1 MKKTALVLS
10 IMLLTNIMGNV
21 VYANTPHYII
31 DKTTINGLHSA
42 TRQSQV
48 KDIII
53 TEQAPGLFEKDKTIY
68 LKADRLFFEDGAT
81 VEITKGNIR
90 IKKIDTDGDILKIT
104 IEKASSQA
112 SEIKISN
119 IKFYLDGNLADG
131 TYDLDL
137 ITEESEEYA
146 NNVFGG
152 FYEQSTQKGNHVA
165 DSVILIKDFVTISTT
180 PRDKQQTSVIDRN
193 AVSITVTEQYPQEN
207 SGYLQ
212 NEIIMVPLRAV
223 VQNSY
228 NTDAVVQWDD
238 ETKSVVVR
246 LGQRICSMK
255 IGDNVVNVNGVIT
268 PMTAAPE
275 IKNGRIFIPVQDL
288 AYILGI
294 SENKIQWDSETMTVT
309 LN

>member
-1 MKKTALVLS
+1 MKKTAIVLS
-10 IMLLTNIMGNV
+10 IALLTGVMGNTA
-21 VYANTPHYII
+21 YAHTNYTI
-31 DKTTINGLHSA
+31 DKTTINGLHTA
-42 TRQSQV
+42 NRYAEV
-48 KDIII
+48 KDIVI
-53 TEQAPGLFEKDKTIY
+53 
-68 LKADRLFFEDGAT
+68 
-81 VEITKGNIR
+81 
-90 IKKIDTDGDILKIT
+90 DILKST
-104 IEKASSQA
+104 IEKASSEA

-119 IKFYLDGNLADG
+119 IKFYLDGSLADG

-165 DSVILIKDFVTISTT
+165 DSITLIKDFVTISTT
-180 PRDKQQTSVIDRN
+180 PRDKQQTPVIDRN
-193 AVSITVTEQYPQEN
+193 AVSITITEQYPQEN

-212 NEIIMVPLRAV
+212 NEIIMIPLRAV

-294 SENKIQWDSETMTVT
+294 SENKIQWNSETMIVT

>member
-1 MKKTALVLS
+1 MKKTVLVLS

-275 IKNGRIFIPVQDL
+275 IKNGRIFIPIQDL

>member
-1 MKKTALVLS
+1 MKKTAIVLS
-10 IMLLTNIMGNV
+10 IALLTGVMGNTA
-21 VYANTPHYII
+21 YAHTNYTI
-31 DKTTINGLHSA
+31 DKTTINGLHTA
-42 TRQSQV
+42 NRYAEV

-53 TEQAPGLFEKDKTIY
+53 TEPVAGLFEKNKTIY
-68 LKADRLFFEDGAT
+68 LKADRLDFEDGAT
-81 VEITKGNIR
+81 VEVTKGNIR
-90 IKKIDTDGDILKIT
+90 IKEIEADRDILKLT
-104 IEKASSQA
+104 IEKASSEA

-119 IKFYLDGNLADG
+119 IKFYLDGSLADG

-165 DSVILIKDFVTISTT
+165 DSITLIKDFVTISTT
-180 PRDKQQTSVIDRN
+180 PRDKQQTPVIDRN
-193 AVSITVTEQYPQEN
+193 AVSITITEQYPQEN

-212 NEIIMVPLRAV
+212 NEIIMIPLRAV

>member
-1 MKKTALVLS
+1 MKKTVIVLS
-10 IMLLTNIMGNV
+10 IALLTGVMGNTT
-21 VYANTPHYII
+21 YAHTNYTI
-31 DKTTINGLHSA
+31 DKTTINGLHTA
-42 TRQSQV
+42 NRYAEV

-53 TEQAPGLFEKDKTIY
+53 TEPVAGLFEKNKTIY
-68 LKADRLFFEDGAT
+68 LKADRLDFEDGAT
-81 VEITKGNIR
+81 VEVTKGNIR
-90 IKKIDTDGDILKIT
+90 IKEIEADRDILKLT
-104 IEKASSQA
+104 IEKASSEA

>member
-1 MKKTALVLS
+1 MKKTAIVLS
-10 IMLLTNIMGNV
+10 IALLTGAMGNTIT
-21 VYANTPHYII
+21 YARTNYTI
-31 DKTTINGLHSA
+31 DKTTINGLHTA
-42 TRQSQV
+42 NRYAEV

-53 TEQAPGLFEKDKTIY
+53 TEPAAGLFEKNKIIY
-68 LKADRLFFEDGAT
+68 LKADRLDFEEGAT

-90 IKKIDTDGDILKIT
+90 IKEIEVDEDILKLT
-104 IEKASSQA
+104 IEKASSEA

-119 IKFYLDGNLADG
+119 IKFYVDGNLADG

-137 ITEESEEYA
+137 ITEESEKYK

-152 FYEQSTQKGNHVA
+152 FYEQSTEKGNHA
-165 DSVILIKDFVTISTT
+165 ISSITLIKDFVTISTT
-180 PRDKQQTSVIDRN
+180 PRDKQQTPIIDRN
-193 AVSITVTEQYPQEN
+193 AVSITVQEQYPQEN

-212 NEIIMVPLRAV
+212 NGIIMVPLRAV

-228 NTDAVVQWDD
+228 HTDAVVQWDD
-238 ETKSVVVR
+238 ETKAVVVR

-275 IKNGRIFIPVQDL
+275 IKNGRIFIPIQDL

>member
-1 MKKTALVLS
+1 MKKTAIVLS
-10 IMLLTNIMGNV
+10 IALLTGVMGNTA
-21 VYANTPHYII
+21 YAHTNYTI
-31 DKTTINGLHSA
+31 DKTTINGLHTA
-42 TRQSQV
+42 NRYAEV
-48 KDIII
+48 KDIVI
-53 TEQAPGLFEKDKTIY
+53 TEPAAGLFEKNKTIY
-68 LKADRLFFEDGAT
+68 LKADRLDFEYGAT
-81 VEITKGNIR
+81 VEVTKGNIR
-90 IKKIDTDGDILKIT
+90 IKEIEADRDILKLT
-104 IEKASSQA
+104 IEKASSEA

-119 IKFYLDGNLADG
+119 IQFYLDGNLADG

-165 DSVILIKDFVTISTT
+165 DSITLIKDFVTISTT
-180 PRDKQQTSVIDRN
+180 PRDKQQTPVIDRN
-193 AVSITVTEQYPQEN
+193 AVSITITEQYPQEN

-212 NEIIMVPLRAV
+212 NEIIMIPLRAV

-294 SENKIQWDSETMTVT
+294 SENKIQWNSETMIVT

>member
-1 MKKTALVLS
+1 MKKTVIVLS
-10 IMLLTNIMGNV
+10 IALLTGVMGNTA
-21 VYANTPHYII
+21 YAHTI
-31 DKTTINGLHSA
+31 DKTTINGLHTA
-42 TRQSQV
+42 NRYAEV

-53 TEQAPGLFEKDKTIY
+53 TEPVAGLFEKNKTIY
-68 LKADRLFFEDGAT
+68 LKADRLDFEDGAT
-81 VEITKGNIR
+81 VEVTKGNIR
-90 IKKIDTDGDILKIT
+90 IKEIEADRDILKLT
-104 IEKASSQA
+104 IEKAISEA

-119 IKFYLDGNLADG
+119 IKFYLDGSLADG

-180 PRDKQQTSVIDRN
+180 PRDKQQTPVIDRN